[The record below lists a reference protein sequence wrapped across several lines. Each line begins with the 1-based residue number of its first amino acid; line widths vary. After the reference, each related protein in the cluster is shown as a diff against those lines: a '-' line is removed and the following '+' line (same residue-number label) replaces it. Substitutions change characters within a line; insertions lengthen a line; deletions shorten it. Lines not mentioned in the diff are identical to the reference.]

1 MIRFV
6 FLVLHTP
13 TEDGEAAQERFSE
26 GTLQTDPCAFQLPVV
41 LGPIL
46 PQLSRYSKPNPTRRT
61 F

>member
-26 GTLQTDPCAFQLPVV
+26 GTLLTDLMENDSPRSSGETSTAQPL
-41 LGPIL
+41 
-46 PQLSRYSKPNPTRRT
+46 
-61 F
+61 

>member
-6 FLVLHTP
+6 FPVLHTP

-26 GTLQTDPCAFQLPVV
+26 GTLLTDSDCNLESSGKNFYSSAVTT
-41 LGPIL
+41 
-46 PQLSRYSKPNPTRRT
+46 SKPNPTRRT